1 MPPAGRGVL
10 ARRPTGG
17 KPPYFTPKG
26 NTYEIH
32 RKIKTSQSRP
42 HKKKHHTAIHRRS
55 NQRRYA
61 IYTGEIKM
69 IVKFTLLN
77 IRSSWA
83 DHIIGIVTAIVDAL
97 GGDLI
102 VETEIIP
109 QEEPNDNSN
118 STH

>member
-1 MPPAGRGVL
+1 
-10 ARRPTGG
+10 
-17 KPPYFTPKG
+17 
-26 NTYEIH
+26 
-32 RKIKTSQSRP
+32 
-42 HKKKHHTAIHRRS
+42 
-55 NQRRYA
+55 
-61 IYTGEIKM
+61 M
-69 IVKFTLLN
+69 IIKFTLLN